1 MKIKRFEFNMFPV
14 NCYVL
19 SDETREAVVI
29 DAGCFYP
36 GEGEQLKKYLDEEG
50 LQLKHVL
57 NTHLH
62 LDHIF
67 GNAYLAREFGL
78 KPEANQADEFLLA
91 RAADHCRMFGFRINE
106 EPAPLGGYI
115 ADGDEICFGNSRL
128 KAIAAR
134 DTPPEV
140 WCSMTKR
147 TDACSAVTSFS
158 EEASDGP
165 TWTEEVSRTSETASA
180 TVCSPVRT
188 TPSCTLV
195 MESRLPS
202 VTKRRTILISN
213 KSVINHLNHTL

>member
-78 KPEANQADEFLLA
+78 KPEARSESLIVSLEQVKYVNPVVCAQDFLLESGP
-91 RAADHCRMFGFRINE
+91 GFC
-106 EPAPLGGYI
+106 P
-115 ADGDEICFGNSRL
+115 
-128 KAIAAR
+128 
-134 DTPPEV
+134 
-140 WCSMTKR
+140 
-147 TDACSAVTSFS
+147 
-158 EEASDGP
+158 
-165 TWTEEVSRTSETASA
+165 
-180 TVCSPVRT
+180 
-188 TPSCTLV
+188 
-195 MESRLPS
+195 
-202 VTKRRTILISN
+202 
-213 KSVINHLNHTL
+213 

>member
-36 GEGEQLKKYLDEEG
+36 EEGEQLKKYLNEEG

-67 GNAYLAREFGL
+67 GNAFLMREFGL

-128 KAIAAR
+128 KAIAAPGHSPGSLVFYNEKDGCMFSGDVLFR
-134 DTPPEV
+134 G
-140 WCSMTKR
+140 SIGR
-147 TDACSAVTSFS
+147 TDLDRGSFEDIRNS
-158 EEASDGP
+158 ICNRLFTCPDN
-165 TWTEEVSRTSETASA
+165 
-180 TVCSPVRT
+180 TVVYPGHGEQT
-188 TPSCTLV
+188 TIGYEKKNNPYFQ
-195 MESRLPS
+195 
-202 VTKRRTILISN
+202 
-213 KSVINHLNHTL
+213 